1 MLVFDDVTVAP
12 VEVDTKLVTSL
23 KSGYTEEM
31 KVMLF
36 VLVTSIPSS
45 VVYCLTYTGV
55 LIESIGDT
63 VTAVVFWVVES

>member
-45 VVYCLTYTGV
+45 VVYCLT
-55 LIESIGDT
+55 
-63 VTAVVFWVVES
+63 